1 MQRPSCAPASRYQ
14 DYDPH
19 QVSGRGNGREL
30 ILFFCLEVSF
40 GSRLNRRSNERR
52 RNMKYAL
59 LIYAAEKD
67 WAEKS
72 EEEQGRIYTEY
83 MNYSVELKNSGKMLS
98 CEPLN
103 PTSTAT
109 TIRVRNGKTVP
120 TDGPFADTKE
130 QLGGI
135 YVVDVKDLNEAITW
149 ASKIPD
155 ARIGSIEIRPLMDVP
170 EM

>member
-1 MQRPSCAPASRYQ
+1 
-14 DYDPH
+14 
-19 QVSGRGNGREL
+19 
-30 ILFFCLEVSF
+30 
-40 GSRLNRRSNERR
+40 
-52 RNMKYAL
+52 MKYAL

-67 WAEKS
+67 WAAKS
-72 EEEQGRIYTEY
+72 KEEQGSIYNEY
-83 MNYSVELKNSGKMLS
+83 WNYSVELKKSGKMIS
-98 CEPLN
+98 CEPLD

-109 TIRVRNGKTVP
+109 TIRVRDGRTIP

-135 YVVDVKDLNEAITW
+135 YVIDVKDLNEAMTW

-155 ARIGSIEIRPLMDVP
+155 ARSGSIEIRPLMNIP

>member
-1 MQRPSCAPASRYQ
+1 
-14 DYDPH
+14 
-19 QVSGRGNGREL
+19 
-30 ILFFCLEVSF
+30 
-40 GSRLNRRSNERR
+40 
-52 RNMKYAL
+52 MKYAL

-67 WAEKS
+67 FASASKED
-72 EEEQGRIYTEY
+72 QGRLYTEY
-83 MNYSVELKNSGKMLS
+83 MAYTVELTKSGKMLS
-98 CEPLN
+98 CEPLD

-135 YVVDVKDLNEAITW
+135 YVVDVKDLNEAIAW
-149 ASKIPD
+149 ASRIPD
-155 ARIGSIEIRPLMDVP
+155 ARTGSIEIRPLMNVP

>member
-1 MQRPSCAPASRYQ
+1 
-14 DYDPH
+14 
-19 QVSGRGNGREL
+19 
-30 ILFFCLEVSF
+30 
-40 GSRLNRRSNERR
+40 
-52 RNMKYAL
+52 MKYAL
-59 LIYAAEKD
+59 LIYAAERD

-72 EEEQGRIYTEY
+72 NDEQGRIYAEY
-83 MNYSVELKNSGKMLS
+83 MNYTIDLKKSGKMLS
-98 CEPLN
+98 CEPLD

-109 TIRVRNGKTVP
+109 TIRVRDGKTIP

-149 ASKIPD
+149 ASNIPD
-155 ARIGSIEIRPLMDVP
+155 ARTGSIEIRPLMNVP

>member
-1 MQRPSCAPASRYQ
+1 
-14 DYDPH
+14 
-19 QVSGRGNGREL
+19 
-30 ILFFCLEVSF
+30 
-40 GSRLNRRSNERR
+40 
-52 RNMKYAL
+52 MKYAL
-59 LIYAAEKD
+59 LIYAAEKG

-83 MNYSVELKNSGKMLS
+83 MNYTIDLKKSGKMLS
-98 CEPLN
+98 CEPLD

-109 TIRVRNGKTVP
+109 TIRVRDGKTIP

-135 YVVDVKDLNEAITW
+135 YVIDVKDLNEAITW

-155 ARIGSIEIRPLMDVP
+155 ARTGSIEIRPLMNVP

>member
-1 MQRPSCAPASRYQ
+1 ML
-14 DYDPH
+14 D
-19 QVSGRGNGREL
+19 
-30 ILFFCLEVSF
+30 
-40 GSRLNRRSNERR
+40 RRSNERSR
-52 RNMKYAL
+52 KMKYAL
-59 LIYAAEKD
+59 LIYAAEQA

-72 EEEQGRIYTEY
+72 EEEQGRIYAEY
-83 MNYSVELKNSGKMLS
+83 MNYTIELKKSGKMLS

-109 TIRVRNGKTVP
+109 TIRVRSGKTVP

-135 YVVDVKDLNEAITW
+135 YVIDVKDLNEAMMW

-155 ARIGSIEIRPLMDVP
+155 ARTGSIEIRPLMDVP
-170 EM
+170 EI

>member
-1 MQRPSCAPASRYQ
+1 
-14 DYDPH
+14 
-19 QVSGRGNGREL
+19 
-30 ILFFCLEVSF
+30 
-40 GSRLNRRSNERR
+40 
-52 RNMKYAL
+52 MKYAL

-72 EEEQGRIYTEY
+72 QEEQGRIYAEY
-83 MNYSVELKNSGKMLS
+83 MNYSVELKKSGKMHS
-98 CEPLN
+98 CEPLD

-109 TIRVRNGKTVP
+109 TIRVRDGKTI
-120 TDGPFADTKE
+120 TMDGPFADTKE

-155 ARIGSIEIRPLMDVP
+155 ARTGSIEIRPLMNVP

>member
-1 MQRPSCAPASRYQ
+1 
-14 DYDPH
+14 
-19 QVSGRGNGREL
+19 
-30 ILFFCLEVSF
+30 
-40 GSRLNRRSNERR
+40 
-52 RNMKYAL
+52 MKYAL

-67 WAEKS
+67 WAVKS
-72 EEEQGRIYTEY
+72 EEEQGRVYSEY
-83 MNYSVELKNSGKMLS
+83 MAYTVELKKSGKMLS
-98 CEPLN
+98 CEPLD

-135 YVVDVKDLNEAITW
+135 YVIDVKDLDEAMAW

-155 ARIGSIEIRPLMDVP
+155 ARMGSIEIRPLMNVP

>member
-1 MQRPSCAPASRYQ
+1 
-14 DYDPH
+14 
-19 QVSGRGNGREL
+19 
-30 ILFFCLEVSF
+30 
-40 GSRLNRRSNERR
+40 
-52 RNMKYAL
+52 MKYAL

-67 WAEKS
+67 FAEKS
-72 EEEQGRIYTEY
+72 EDEQGRIYNAY
-83 MNYSVELKNSGKMLS
+83 MTYTVELKKSGKMLS
-98 CEPLN
+98 CEPLD

-109 TIRVRNGKTVP
+109 TIRMRNGKVVS

-135 YVVDVKDLNEAITW
+135 YVVDVKDLDEAITW

-155 ARIGSIEIRPLMDVP
+155 ARTGSIEIRPLMNVP

>member
-1 MQRPSCAPASRYQ
+1 
-14 DYDPH
+14 
-19 QVSGRGNGREL
+19 
-30 ILFFCLEVSF
+30 
-40 GSRLNRRSNERR
+40 
-52 RNMKYAL
+52 MKYAL

-67 WAEKS
+67 WATKS
-72 EEEQGRIYTEY
+72 KDEQGAIYNEY
-83 MNYSVELKNSGKMLS
+83 WAYTGDLKKSGKMLS
-98 CEPLN
+98 CEPLD

-135 YVVDVKDLNEAITW
+135 YVVDVKDLNEAIAW

-155 ARIGSIEIRPLMDVP
+155 ARTGSIEIRPLMNIP

>member
-1 MQRPSCAPASRYQ
+1 
-14 DYDPH
+14 
-19 QVSGRGNGREL
+19 
-30 ILFFCLEVSF
+30 
-40 GSRLNRRSNERR
+40 
-52 RNMKYAL
+52 MKYAL

-67 WAEKS
+67 FAEKS
-72 EEEQGRIYTEY
+72 REEQSRAYNDYMAYT
-83 MNYSVELKNSGKMLS
+83 VELTKSGKMLS
-98 CEPLN
+98 CQPLD

-109 TIRVRNGKTVP
+109 TIRVRNGKTVS

-135 YVVDVKDLNEAITW
+135 YVVDVKNLDEAMAW

-155 ARIGSIEIRPLMDVP
+155 ARTGSIEIRPLMSVP

>member
-1 MQRPSCAPASRYQ
+1 
-14 DYDPH
+14 
-19 QVSGRGNGREL
+19 
-30 ILFFCLEVSF
+30 
-40 GSRLNRRSNERR
+40 
-52 RNMKYAL
+52 MKYAL

-67 WAEKS
+67 WTERSK
-72 EEEQGRIYTEY
+72 EEQGGIYNEY
-83 MNYSVELKNSGKMLS
+83 WGYTTELKKSGKMLS
-98 CEPLN
+98 CEPLD

-109 TIRVRNGKTVP
+109 TIRVRDGKTVA

-135 YVVDVKDLNEAITW
+135 YVIDVKDLDEAMAW

-155 ARIGSIEIRPLMDVP
+155 ARNGSIEIRPLMNVP